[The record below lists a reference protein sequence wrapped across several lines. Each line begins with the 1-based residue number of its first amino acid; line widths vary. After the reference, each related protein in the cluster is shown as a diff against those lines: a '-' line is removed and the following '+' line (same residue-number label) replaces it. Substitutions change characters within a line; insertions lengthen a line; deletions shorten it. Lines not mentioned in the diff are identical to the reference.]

1 MAAQLTITDRKH
13 VVHADIERMAV
24 FLQGKFVEAT
34 GDDGRLWYVF
44 FYKDHYLNAIPATK
58 IKRGSKVAQAFRDC
72 IVLEPPHPLIDLLF
86 QPGCSFKTIHFA
98 QLTGK
103 MEKLFP
109 PLEAAWIATFF
120 ESFVPKRKLF
130 EYIQSIFY
138 EYRRNGQLL
147 QCARILRILKDFAPK
162 QSWVKQMSRDLNL
175 IKYDKLFQSYS
186 PELIRKD
193 PLYAEKLLYE
203 KMPDAEAFAKL
214 CDLLR
219 AQNRWADE
227 IALSLEQMESSPTDT
242 GYKALLERLDAHF
255 EEAEKMAILEN
266 LYARIRQFEP
276 LQQDLLK
283 FYIETKQLE
292 KMIPMM
298 LEEQIQLSA
307 KQAEKVEKMLES
319 WSPDDGETD
328 VEALNRLAPL
338 FSGHPAQA
346 EKFVVKCIS
355 YLLQHRD
362 TSYILEWL
370 LPFKKAAG
378 HLPAI
383 RKVEQMHQM
392 ADDPDKQSLLGEL
405 YFEFGQ
411 YDRALDCFSW
421 EMELRENDP
430 APVKWLSK
438 IYHELGMQAESNAYR
453 NLYIDMEKR
462 RA

>member
-1 MAAQLTITDRKH
+1 MAAQLTITDRKR
-13 VVHADIERMAV
+13 VIRADIERMAV

-34 GDDGRLWYVF
+34 GDDGRLWYVI
-44 FYKDHYLNAIPATK
+44 FYKDHYLNAVPAAK
-58 IKRGSKVAQAFRDC
+58 IKRQSAVAQAFRDC

-86 QPGCSFKTIHFA
+86 QPGCSFKTVHFA

-203 KMPDAEAFAKL
+203 KMPDTDAFAKL
-214 CDLLR
+214 CSLLR

-227 IALSLEQMESSPTDT
+227 IALSLEQMEAAPSDA
-242 GYKALLERLDAHF
+242 GYKALLERLEAHF
-255 EEAEKMAILEN
+255 EQAEKMAILEN

-307 KQAEKVEKMLES
+307 KQAEKVENMLES
-319 WSPDDGETD
+319 WSPDGHTD
-328 VEALNRLAPL
+328 VETLNRLAPL

-346 EKFVVKCIS
+346 EKFAAKCIS

-362 TSYILEWL
+362 TSYIMEWL

-411 YDRALDCFSW
+411 YDKALDCFSW

-430 APVKWLSK
+430 TPVKWLSK